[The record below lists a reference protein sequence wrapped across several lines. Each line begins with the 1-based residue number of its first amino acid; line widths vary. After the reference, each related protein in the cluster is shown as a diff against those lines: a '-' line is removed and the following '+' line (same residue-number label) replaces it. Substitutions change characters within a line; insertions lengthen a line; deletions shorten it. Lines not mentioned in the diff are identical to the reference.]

1 MTLKEKALHT
11 IKALGELSIPE
22 LQYVL
27 DVDYITA
34 RRIITGLEQ
43 DKLLTFLKGVT
54 YRYVEPPVEEKKA
67 YSPFSGR
74 SYSSRRNAQRRH
86 FIEDTDKENEICLR
100 DYPAPDGVDILDW
113 IKKLLLDL
121 ENGILAPK
129 TTVKEDEDAKKDE
142 GKNETKPIFSFS
154 DFLRARTENDN
165 DDDDSDD
172 DDDDDS
178 DDDSF
183 DLSWLDVEDDDDDDE
198 DDDKELEEA
207 KRRIEE
213 ILKELEDAKKDEG
226 DDDDDDDDDD
236 NDDDDDDSDDDD
248 SKDEDDKDIE
258 DFFEDGVTSDTATD
272 EQREQAVSKWVK
284 YRLGRYSESDLRD
297 KMVSPIAVRRAATP
311 IVKALEKGFIALY
324 SDGVFNINPIG
335 TMTPLAFM
343 TSLEDKWYLSDN
355 HTTLNILKKRV
366 DIGDDRVS
374 NRINAILAK
383 YHCLLVEGEIISCD
397 PLDKNTAIDQL
408 LTFAAVIR
416 QIKDIDETNYFA
428 LVSEDM
434 QERIKG
440 IMRDLVILNS
450 ESSRTELIEIGMN
463 NIALEKSAPNPDRIV
478 LFCYEAAVDFLKKSD
493 DDAFLEFKR
502 TIIPF

>member
-74 SYSSRRNAQRRH
+74 YSSRRNAQRRH

-129 TTVKEDEDAKKDE
+129 TAVKEDEDAKKDE
-142 GKNETKPIFSFS
+142 GKNEKKPIFSFS
-154 DFLRARTENDN
+154 DFLQARTEND
-165 DDDDSDD
+165 DDDN

-198 DDDKELEEA
+198 DDDNELEEA

-213 ILKELEDAKKDEG
+213 ILKELEDIKKD
-226 DDDDDDDDDD
+226 DKDDDDDDDD
-236 NDDDDDDSDDDD
+236 NDDSDDDSDDD
-248 SKDEDDKDIE
+248 SKDEDDKDID

-284 YRLGRYSESDLRD
+284 YRLGKYSESDLRD
-297 KMVSPIAVRRAATP
+297 KRVSPIAVRRAATP
-311 IVKALEKGFIALY
+311 IVRALEKGFIALY

-343 TSLEDKWYLSDN
+343 TNLEDKWYLSDN

-450 ESSRTELIEIGMN
+450 ESSRTELIEIGMS